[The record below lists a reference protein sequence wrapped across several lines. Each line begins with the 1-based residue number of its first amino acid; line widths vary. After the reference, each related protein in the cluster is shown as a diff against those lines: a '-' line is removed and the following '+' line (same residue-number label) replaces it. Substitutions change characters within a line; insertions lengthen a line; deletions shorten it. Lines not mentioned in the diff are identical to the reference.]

1 MYGPNHPDTLECLV
15 DLGVALSVHPSCPQ
29 GRLLLTSTSDKLRY
43 VLGEEHDSTLHARVH
58 LELILIQQGA
68 DDAAE
73 RLERSLVLCRANL
86 GEEHDL
92 TRLCRETLDELP

>member
-1 MYGPNHPDTLECLV
+1 M
-15 DLGVALSVHPSCPQ
+15 
-29 GRLLLTSTSDKLRY
+29 TSASDKLQR

-58 LELILIQQGA
+58 LELILLQQGS
-68 DDAAE
+68 DDVAE

-86 GEEHDL
+86 GEGHDL